1 MKRSIFSILA
11 GATFIFIIGS
21 VLFPPF
27 LGQTVDSVLDSTV
40 TTVIIFIG
48 GVISGYISM
57 KKGYLHGLFAGLLNY
72 LITLLFFLIFGLY
85 LKFVIQAQW
94 TEGSS
99 SDVIT
104 ELFNYF
110 KGIVFSGLVGSLG
123 GFIGEKFRK

>member
-1 MKRSIFSILA
+1 MDCKP
-11 GATFIFIIGS
+11 IINE
-21 VLFPPF
+21 L
-27 LGQTVDSVLDSTV
+27 LDDPEIRWNFEIV
-40 TTVIIFIG
+40 
-48 GVISGYISM
+48 
-57 KKGYLHGLFAGLLNY
+57 LNY